1 MSQKNETVALIL
13 SFLVTGGILGGGAWF
28 LFNGGANFFNNSGNN
43 SGNANSGNN
52 NSGNNLNPNNNSGN
66 TTSNGSSNS
75 SNNSSSNSSS
85 NSGNNNSVNSN
96 NLKISSG
103 GQALIPAPSPEKVA
117 AAAAFAQGDYSGAV
131 TNFSAA
137 LAKNKN
143 DPESLIYLNNAKIGN
158 NKSLTIAV
166 SAPIGADPNVGQEIL
181 RGIAQAQNQ
190 VNQSGGINGVPLK
203 VIIADDRDN
212 AGDGEAIARSLI
224 SNPEVLAVVG
234 NFSSGVTL
242 ATGKVYENGKLVLI
256 SPTSTAV
263 QISGLSRYVFRTV
276 PSDRFSG
283 DALARYML
291 NNLKKQK
298 VAVFFNSQS
307 DYSKSIKD
315 VFTTAVFGSG
325 GLVVKEFDLT
335 AAGFNANQA
344 VRDAVAQGAEVIM
357 FAANTGAVDQVIQ
370 VAQAN
375 TNPVLPMLGSD
386 GMYNGKTLQ
395 AGQQSV
401 NGLVLAVAWHIL
413 GNPEAAFPREATQL
427 WGGEVNWRS
436 AMTFDA
442 TRALIAALGTSPSRE
457 GVQSALA
464 SPDFRAEGAANEIRF
479 LPSGDRNQAI
489 QLVKVQQGTR
499 TAFGYEF
506 VPVTP

>member
-1 MSQKNETVALIL
+1 MSQKNETVALVL
-13 SFLVTGGILGGGAWF
+13 SFLVTGVVLGGGAWL
-28 LFNGGANFFNNSGNN
+28 LFNGGTKFFDNSGNNTGNTNSGNN
-43 SGNANSGNN
+43 SNPSNNAGNN
-52 NSGNNLNPNNNSGN
+52 
-66 TTSNGSSNS
+66 NS
-75 SNNSSSNSSS
+75 SNNSSSNS
-85 NSGNNNSVNSN
+85 GNNNPIN
-96 NLKISSG
+96 NNALKISSG

-190 VNQSGGINGVPLK
+190 VNQAGGINGVLLK

-212 AGDGEAIARSLI
+212 AGDGEAIARNLI

-242 ATGKVYENGKLVLI
+242 ATGKVYESGKLVLI

-263 QISGLSRYVFRTV
+263 QISGLSKYVFRTV

-325 GLVVKEFDLT
+325 GQVVKEFDLS

-344 VRDAVAQGAEVIM
+344 VQDSIAQGAEVIM
-357 FAANTGAVDQVIQ
+357 LASSTATLDQSLQ

-375 TNPVLPMLGSD
+375 SSRLALLGGD
-386 GMYNGKTLQ
+386 DLYNGKILQ
-395 AGQQSV
+395 VGQQSV
-401 NGLVLAVAWHIL
+401 NGMVLAVAWHIL
-413 GNPEAAFPREATQL
+413 GNPGAAFPREATQL
-427 WGGEVNWRS
+427 WSGEVNWRS

-442 TRALIAALGTSPSRE
+442 TKALIVALGNNPSRE

-464 SPDFRAEGAANEIRF
+464 SPDFRAEGAANEIKF

>member
-1 MSQKNETVALIL
+1 MSQKNETVALVL
-13 SFLVTGGILGGGAWF
+13 SFLVTGVVLGGGAWL
-28 LFNGGANFFNNSGNN
+28 LFNGGTKFFNNSGNN
-43 SGNANSGNN
+43 TGNTNSGNN
-52 NSGNNLNPNNNSGN
+52 SNPSNNTGNNNSSG
-66 TTSNGSSNS
+66 
-75 SNNSSSNSSS
+75 NSSST
-85 NSGNNNSVNSN
+85 SGNNNPN
-96 NLKISSG
+96 NALKISSG
-103 GQALIPAPSPEKVA
+103 GQTLIPAPSPEKVA

-131 TNFSAA
+131 TSFSAA

-158 NKSLTIAV
+158 NRSLTIAV
-166 SAPIGADPNVGQEIL
+166 SAPIGADPNVAQEIL

-203 VIIADDRDN
+203 VVIADDRDN
-212 AGDGEAIARSLI
+212 AGDGEAIARILI
-224 SNPEVLAVVG
+224 SNSEVLAVVG

-242 ATGKVYENGKLVLI
+242 ATGKVYESGKLVLI

-263 QISGLSRYVFRTV
+263 QISGLSKYVFRTV

-325 GLVVKEFDLT
+325 GQVVKEFDLT
-335 AAGFNANQA
+335 AAGFNGSQA
-344 VRDAVAQGAEVIM
+344 AKDAVAQGAEVIM

-370 VAQAN
+370 VAQGN

-413 GNPEAAFPREATQL
+413 GNPGAAFPQEATQL

-436 AMTFDA
+436 AMAFDA
-442 TRALIAALGTSPSRE
+442 TKALIAAVGTNPSRE
-457 GVQSALA
+457 GVQSALV
-464 SPDFRAEGAANEIRF
+464 SPDFRAEGAANEIKF

-489 QLVKVQQGTR
+489 QLVKIQQGTR

-506 VPVTP
+506 VPIAP